1 MRFLEYLK
9 DIQSDAW
16 NLFIVIPLLGIVLI
30 CQEKIEG
37 QTSQF
42 KPQILRYQTIELSY
56 LNYLPSFDSLIVVRS
71 KSNQI
76 QSSETSKKN
85 VRRGMSTDNKEVLFP
100 KTNHSRTDFQYAT
113 YLIRKII
120 VERGEVKSFFH

>member
-1 MRFLEYLK
+1 MRLLEYLK
-9 DIQSDAW
+9 YIQSDAW

-56 LNYLPSFDSLIVVRS
+56 LNYLPSFDSLIVVR
-71 KSNQI
+71 
-76 QSSETSKKN
+76 
-85 VRRGMSTDNKEVLFP
+85 
-100 KTNHSRTDFQYAT
+100 
-113 YLIRKII
+113 
-120 VERGEVKSFFH
+120 